1 MKAAERPVLR
11 VENLV
16 KRFPTPRRGV
26 FVHAVNDVSFTI
38 DGGEILAMVG
48 ESGSGKSTIGRA
60 LTHLIRPTAGRIWF
74 GDRDIGKLTVNAFR
88 PLRRHLQIVFQ
99 DPLDSLN
106 PRLRVQT
113 VIEEPLKLH
122 TELSRHERR
131 AHVEELATRVNLS
144 RSFLSRFPHELS
156 GGQLQRVCIA
166 RAIAT
171 NPSLVVLDEPT
182 SSLDLSVRAGILKL
196 LLELRRSSRMAMLL
210 ISHDLATVRLIADR
224 VIVLY
229 LGKVVEVGPTHEVF
243 ENPTH
248 PYTQA
253 LMSAHLPPNP
263 KVAVGRHL
271 LEGEVPSAMH
281 LPPGCLFVAR
291 CPAAIDA
298 CRRERPPMLGC
309 GNEDHRAACLRIS
322 DGGNIIRGATL
333 RQHAPAA
340 HQAAI
345 ALRTFANRD

>member
-113 VIEEPLKLH
+113 VIEEPLEASHRALAP
-122 TELSRHERR
+122 RAPRPRRR
-131 AHVEELATRVNLS
+131 AR
-144 RSFLSRFPHELS
+144 
-156 GGQLQRVCIA
+156 
-166 RAIAT
+166 
-171 NPSLVVLDEPT
+171 D
-182 SSLDLSVRAGILKL
+182 
-196 LLELRRSSRMAMLL
+196 
-210 ISHDLATVRLIADR
+210 
-224 VIVLY
+224 
-229 LGKVVEVGPTHEVF
+229 
-243 ENPTH
+243 
-248 PYTQA
+248 
-253 LMSAHLPPNP
+253 
-263 KVAVGRHL
+263 
-271 LEGEVPSAMH
+271 
-281 LPPGCLFVAR
+281 PG
-291 CPAAIDA
+291 
-298 CRRERPPMLGC
+298 
-309 GNEDHRAACLRIS
+309 
-322 DGGNIIRGATL
+322 
-333 RQHAPAA
+333 
-340 HQAAI
+340 
-345 ALRTFANRD
+345 